1 MFLVTSSI
9 SGHDMVVDFLVS
21 KSCQTLCDPMDCSPR
36 APPSRGFSRQE
47 YWSGFHSISLVQG
60 IFLTQ
65 RLNLSLLH
73 GQEDSL
79 LLLAMVEA
87 QQISDLRISKRM
99 KQQPNYDGHW
109 KAGGQGR
116 LRCSLKK
123 PLIAGVGGSP
133 PPPSGSHP
141 QSAAWQSRGSE
152 IRGFCPKWASP
163 TVFTSSSAWAWPRA
177 LRAARGA

>member
-1 MFLVTSSI
+1 MRFVFLVTSSI

-36 APPSRGFSRQE
+36 APPSMGFSRQE

-65 RLNLSLLH
+65 RLNPSLLH

-99 KQQPNYDGHW
+99 KGKVD
-109 KAGGQGR
+109 
-116 LRCSLKK
+116 LRCSL
-123 PLIAGVGGSP
+123 
-133 PPPSGSHP
+133 PSSLVAQMIKHLP
-141 QSAAWQSRGSE
+141 AIQETQ
-152 IRGFCPKWASP
+152 
-163 TVFTSSSAWAWPRA
+163 V
-177 LRAARGA
+177 